1 MKALMVTAQ
10 KLPAKKSVTPKTLGA
25 VARQQLLL
33 INGMLDEVSRNYLA
47 RLHRE
52 TADLIRS
59 LERQQATEGFS
70 KRQVKDLHEILRRIG
85 QIQVDPGRGRRKDLK
100 RIDALIGEL
109 QSIVERW

>member
-1 MKALMVTAQ
+1 MKGLMVTAQ

-52 TADLIRS
+52 TADLIRA
-59 LERQQATEGFS
+59 LERQQAGEGFS
-70 KRQVKDLHEILRRIG
+70 KRQIKDLHEILRRIAR
-85 QIQVDPGRGRRKDLK
+85 IQVDPGKGRRKDLK